1 MRKWI
6 ALLLFLTTFVSASD
20 VATLYRQAG
29 EAYAGKNYDKAIE
42 LYREAASQLAARGEK
57 SFDLMYNLGC
67 ANFRNEDLASA
78 RLYFE
83 QARRIRPLDL
93 SVNRNLTI
101 LKSRLSDKTKIPA
114 EGAVEKAYRHLY
126 QSVPYPVLSGLLLFF
141 WVLVFI
147 FLALMISG
155 RFPRK
160 PLYYGFGSFLVLLL
174 LVFGLANSRAGE
186 LTRREAVVFQAEV
199 EIFSEPS
206 TSSSLLFRIHSG
218 TLVGMEGEQ
227 SGFVHITL
235 PDGMNG
241 WARKQ
246 SFKAIR

>member
-1 MRKWI
+1 MRKCI
-6 ALLLFLTTFVSASD
+6 ALLLFLTTLVSAAD
-20 VATLYRQAG
+20 IDTLYRKAG
-29 EAYAGKNYDKAIE
+29 EAYAAKDYDKAIN
-42 LYREAASQLAARGEK
+42 LYQQAASELTVRGEK

-67 ANFRNEDLASA
+67 ASFRKEDLASA

-83 QARRIRPLDL
+83 QARRICPLDL
-93 SVNRNLTI
+93 SVNRNLTV
-101 LKSRLSDKTKIPA
+101 LKSRLSDKVKILPV
-114 EGAVEKAYRHLY
+114 GAVEKAYRHLY
-126 QSVPYPVLSGLLLFF
+126 QSIPYPVLTGFLLFF
-141 WVLVFI
+141 WVLL
-147 FLALMISG
+147 FLFAGLLVSG
-155 RFPRK
+155 RFYRK
-160 PLYYGFGSFLVLLL
+160 PLYYGLGVSLIFLLL
-174 LVFGLANSRAGE
+174 IFGLANSRAGE
-186 LTRREAVVFQAEV
+186 LTRREAIVFQPEV
-199 EIFSEPS
+199 EIFSEPT